1 MKKQSPRHRLGGPAA
16 ALMLAASLTASGDR
30 SFADAPVGAS
40 LVVTTDKGAVR
51 GAVAD
56 GVENFLDIPYA
67 APPVGAL
74 RWRPPQPAAAWH
86 GVRPAAHYGR
96 FCTEPQ
102 NFDSPA
108 GPALDED
115 CLYLN
120 VQRPIGHRSGERLPV
135 YVYIHGGGFV
145 TGSGMKDTTEKIVR
159 EGGVVGVSFN
169 YRLGALGFLALP
181 ALAGPQGDTGDYGL
195 LDQQAALRWVR
206 RNIAAF
212 GGDPDKV
219 TIGGESAGG
228 WSVCTHLVAPGSRG
242 LFGKAVIE
250 SGSCIS
256 QSLAQ
261 AETNGQAFAARL
273 GCRDDAGVAACL
285 RGKSVAAILAAQ
297 DHLYVPTN
305 GTPFLP
311 VDTRDAILAGKTAH
325 VPVLIGSTR
334 DEARSFTKKAIGWS
348 RSDYENYVR
357 KDFGANA
364 AAVLKTYPYPADTS
378 DPAAVAYQV
387 AAIGTDNGTVGAD
400 RVEHGIGGC
409 GDLAITEALART
421 VPVYAYEFSPRTG
434 PGWFPT
440 PGYDWGAGHAAELT
454 YLYPR
459 HDDGRTYNSF
469 NAAQHRLSDEMVRYW
484 GAFIATGSPARAGQ
498 TVWPPVEP
506 GGTFLTRAGG
516 GRTGPLSTAAF
527 RREHHCAL
535 WDGLSGTEIGPL
547 PG

>member
-1 MKKQSPRHRLGGPAA
+1 MILTAALFSSGGP
-16 ALMLAASLTASGDR
+16 
-30 SFADAPVGAS
+30 SFAEGSTGSALIVR
-40 LVVTTDKGAVR
+40 TDKGAVR

-74 RWRPPQPAAAWH
+74 RWRPPQPVSAWR
-86 GVRPAAHYGR
+86 GVRPAMHYGR
-96 FCTEPQ
+96 FCTQPQ
-102 NFDSPA
+102 NFDSPS

-120 VQRPIGHRSGERLPV
+120 VQRPTGSRSGERLPV
-135 YVYIHGGGFV
+135 YVYIHGGGYV
-145 TGSGMKDTTEKIVR
+145 TGSGMKDTQEKIVR
-159 EGGVVGVSFN
+159 SSGVVGVSFN

-181 ALAGPQGDTGDYGL
+181 ALAGTDGETGDFGL

-212 GGDPDKV
+212 GGDSDKV

-242 LFGKAVIE
+242 LFSKAVIE

-256 QSLAQ
+256 HSLAQ
-261 AETNGQAFAARL
+261 AETAGRAFAARM
-273 GCRDDAGVAACL
+273 GCPDDAHVAECL
-285 RGKSVAAILAAQ
+285 RAKSVTEILSGQ

-311 VDTRDAILAGKTAH
+311 VDTRDAILVGHFVH

-348 RSDYENYVR
+348 RSEYEQCVHMT
-357 KDFGANA
+357 FGSTAD
-364 AAVLKTYPYPADTS
+364 AVLKLYPYPADNS

-387 AAIGTDNGTVGAD
+387 AAIGTDNGTVGATD
-400 RVEHGIGGC
+400 VEHGIGGC
-409 GDLAITEALART
+409 GDLAITEALARN
-421 VPVYAYEFSPRTG
+421 VPVYAYEFSSRTG
-434 PGWFPT
+434 PGWFST
-440 PGYDWGAGHAAELT
+440 PGYHWGAGHAAELT

-459 HDDGRTYNSF
+459 HDDGRTYSSF
-469 NAAQHRLSDEMVRYW
+469 NAAERRLSDEMTRYW
-484 GAFIATGSPARAGQ
+484 GAFVTSAAPDVSGQ
-498 TVWPPVEP
+498 KSWPPYKP
-506 GGTFLTRAGG
+506 TRTFLSLDVDGKTA
-516 GRTGPLSTAAF
+516 PLSTATFA
-527 RREHHCAL
+527 RQHHCGF
-535 WDGLSGTEIGPL
+535 WDGLAGAEVGPL
-547 PG
+547 PN